1 VTTGRN
7 ARLARAILRPG
18 REKPVLGGHPWIFSG
33 SIERLEGYRLP
44 GDPGEILS
52 AAGERLGFG
61 YLNANSQIVCRVVS
75 RDEPPGPRLWAA
87 RLDAALA
94 LRGRLASGDDGTD
107 AWRLVNSE
115 GDFLPGLIVDRYGS
129 GLCVQFLTAG
139 MERSRSNL
147 LEMLRERIAPT
158 FVYERSDSPLRGE
171 EGLTPAVG
179 LLSGALPSP
188 LVIREGGLEFAI
200 DPTRG
205 HKTGFYLDQRDNR
218 RLAGQLSRG
227 VPVLNCFCYTG
238 GFSVHAAA
246 GGGAP
251 VVSVDLSRDAV
262 ELARANLERNGCAD
276 AAARCVRA
284 DVFHHL
290 RADRSRYGLIVLDP
304 PKFARREGEVADA
317 ARGYHDIN
325 RLALERLAPGGH
337 LLTFSCS
344 QAVNL
349 ILFQQIVFEAAKE
362 ARQELQVL
370 GRLGAGADHPFN
382 ACHREGEYL
391 KGLWLRR
398 VG

>member
-1 VTTGRN
+1 MSTGRSG
-7 ARLARAILRPG
+7 RLARAILRPG

-33 SIERLEGYRLP
+33 SLARMEGYHAP
-44 GDPGEILS
+44 GDPCEILS
-52 AAGERLGFG
+52 ASGERLGFG

-94 LRGRLASGDDGTD
+94 LRERLAAGDAGTD

-139 MERSRSNL
+139 LERWRSGL
-147 LEMLRERIAPT
+147 LELLRERLDPA

-188 LVIREGGLEFAI
+188 LLIREGGLEFAI
-200 DPTRG
+200 DPARG

-218 RLAGQLSRG
+218 RLAGRLARG

-238 GFSVHAAA
+238 GFSVQAAA

-251 VVSVDLSRDAV
+251 VVSVDLSREAV

-325 RLALERLAPGGH
+325 RLALERLAPGGQ

>member
-1 VTTGRN
+1 MTTGRS

-44 GDPGEILS
+44 GDPCEILS

-87 RLDAALA
+87 RLDAAFA
-94 LRGRLASGDDGTD
+94 LRARLAPGDEGTD

-139 MERSRSNL
+139 MERSRSQL
-147 LEMLRERIAPT
+147 LEMLRERLAPG

-171 EGLTPAVG
+171 EGLAPAVG

-188 LVIREGGLEFAI
+188 LVIREGGLEFTI
-200 DPTRG
+200 DPARG

-262 ELARANLERNGCAD
+262 ELARANLERNGFAD
-276 AAARCVRA
+276 ASARCVRA

-325 RLALERLAPGGH
+325 RLALERLSPGGH